1 MKSELFC
8 KKFLTIFFLLL
19 LTTVIAGC
27 GGSGSDISS
36 NGDDSYNT
44 DDLVQYSGIQSQA
57 VIDDSNAKELVTYA
71 MGIGFLDD
79 FFSPQSAAKTAMHSV
94 LDSTIE
100 PAQTPLTVLSAVSS
114 AMGYVPTENLSI
126 LEGFP
131 NIDGTVS
138 LSQDINVMEVL
149 GGKLTLPFVFDACEH
164 CLTPGYTDGECAQS
178 LSIDGTLEVELDLD
192 DIYAF
197 FGVNSL
203 SELATAV
210 AGFDP
215 ATIEIADLRVFQT
228 IGISFSGDITYH
240 NSLSDIDLTFSGDF
254 SADIQLDDLNFEN
267 DTLSHGIQ
275 GPSIAFSFDSVSGS
289 FNENSFSVDGK
300 ALVNIQ
306 ADGMTIVENDI
317 ALGEN
322 GADVSCMFDLFTFTW
337 NQDQMA
343 LDGDLL
349 LTVNE
354 IGELLDI
361 LLSTEEISVS
371 ATINGKSR
379 NLTLKGDMGTE
390 IEQNFFPLTIS
401 MDILLQDNS
410 TATAP
415 VYWFNDYEIL
425 ISTDSLL
432 RIAVSQGR
440 FYHPE
445 YGSASVATDT
455 PFTFANSAN
464 YPTDGTLIATGDQ
477 SKVRLAA
484 NDNGTYNIELYDQA
498 TGAFKP
504 GTSSPWPWL
513 DM

>member
-1 MKSELFC
+1 MQSELFY
-8 KKFLTIFFLLL
+8 KKFLTILFLLL
-19 LTTVIAGC
+19 LTTVLSGC
-27 GGSGSDISS
+27 GGSGAD
-36 NGDDSYNT
+36 NYNT
-44 DDLVQYSGIQSQA
+44 DNLVQYSGVQSQA
-57 VIDDSNAKELVTYA
+57 EIDDSNAKELATYS

-79 FFSPQSAAKTAMHSV
+79 FFSIPSAAKTAMHSV

-100 PAQTPLTVLSAVSS
+100 PDQTPLTVLSAVSS
-114 AMGYVPTENLSI
+114 AMGYVPAEGLSI
-126 LEGFP
+126 LDGFP
-131 NIDGTVS
+131 NMAGSVS
-138 LSQDINVMEVL
+138 LSADINVMEVL
-149 GGKLTLPFVFDACEH
+149 GGKLTLPFVFDDCKH
-164 CLTPGYTDGECAQS
+164 CLTPEYTDGECAQS
-178 LSIDGTLEVELDLD
+178 LSIDGTLEVELDID

-203 SELATAV
+203 NELADAV

-215 ATIEIADLRVFQT
+215 ATIEIADLGVFQT
-228 IGISFSGDITYH
+228 VGIYFNGDITYH
-240 NSLSDIDLTFSGDF
+240 NSPSDIDLTFTGDF
-254 SADIQLDDLNFEN
+254 SADIQLDNLNFEN
-267 DTLSHGIQ
+267 GTLSHSIE
-275 GPSIAFSFDSVSGS
+275 GPSIAFSFNSLSGS

-300 ALVNIQ
+300 ALINIQ
-306 ADGMTIVENDI
+306 ADGTAIVENDI
-317 ALGEN
+317 TLGEN
-322 GADVSCMFDLFTFTW
+322 GVEVSCMFDLFTFTW
-337 NQDQMA
+337 NQGHMA

-354 IGELLDI
+354 IGELFDI

-401 MDILLQDNS
+401 MDILLQDD
-410 TATAP
+410 TAATAP

-432 RIAVSQGR
+432 RIAISQGR

-445 YGSASVATDT
+445 YGWASVATDT
-455 PFTFANSAN
+455 PFIFENSAN
-464 YPTDGTLIATGDQ
+464 YPTDGTLIAIGDNQ

-484 NDNGTYNIELYDQA
+484 NDNGTYNIQLYDQA
-498 TGAFKP
+498 TDTFNTV
-504 GTSSPWPWL
+504 TSSLWPWL